1 MQHQQILKTRT
12 NMADHAHGTRIADLA
27 GLTAENLIKKL
38 GAFPPFGMGLDRDQ
52 KSVVYSKSKDANTLL
67 TIETVPELMREDV
80 NSGRLIASA
89 VVAIV
94 QAAPSANEPKRDVIA
109 IQIEVPGNG
118 PRVFARTFKKGFL
131 GGYKFGEPFVIDQ
144 PISARVFA

>member
-1 MQHQQILKTRT
+1 M
-12 NMADHAHGTRIADLA
+12 ADLA

-80 NSGRLIASA
+80 NSGRLVASA

-94 QAAPSANEPKRDVIA
+94 QAAPSPNEPKRDVIA
-109 IQIEVPGNG
+109 IQIEVPDNG
-118 PRVFARTFKKGFL
+118 PRVLASTFRKGFF

-144 PISARVFA
+144 PISARVFT